1 MEFSCKSLEYNS
13 FEKLNTI
20 HNINKKQLDNYTLF
34 GYNKEKFTEDLHDY
48 RSLIFYNKNLIAY
61 GPPKSTNYDLF
72 KNNNNNFSENIDVDL
87 FVEGTMIM
95 LYYNNYTTQW
105 ETSTRGNIG
114 ATCSFFQN
122 SSKKT
127 FRNMFDESCNMSFL
141 DISKLDKSL
150 CYIFVMNHPDN
161 RIVNKCDIPTL
172 HLVKVYKIN
181 NNEQEETFDIQVLKE
196 LNSIKE
202 MFVNTLVQ
210 FPQLDLNDSSNNI
223 TYESIEEFVNKSS
236 FQVMG
241 VIIYDKINDVRTKIR
256 NNKYES
262 VRKLRGNQPKLDY
275 RYLELKKNKNI
286 NKYLQYFPEHKENFD
301 EYWNKTREFTNDL
314 YKYYV
319 ETHITKSKKMDDIP
333 KEFKSH
339 AYNLHQFY
347 LNNLRPNKYSMQKN
361 HVINYVNQL
370 PEAMLLHALNY
381 KKKQPSTLSIK
392 IPEISINDKISIPL
406 APRNNVNN
414 ENFESTQSTPN

>member
-95 LYYNNYTTQW
+95 LYYNNYTEQW

-223 TYESIEEFVNKSS
+223 TYESIEEFVNNSS

-241 VIIYDKINDVRTKIR
+241 VIIYDKLNDVRTKIR

-381 KKKQPSTLSIK
+381 KKRKPSLLTIK
-392 IPEISINDKISIPL
+392 IPEASINDKISIPL